1 MQCNSSRSSK
11 SVDVLESLRRVW
23 VARVPAELRGHV
35 RVEAVSRGILRIAV
49 DSSCTLD
56 RLARML
62 RGGLQRELVAAGGGS
77 TVRRVRL
84 HVCTGLAVAA

>member
-1 MQCNSSRSSK
+1 MSK
-11 SVDVLESLRRVW
+11 QNNRREEPEDLLVPLRRVL

-35 RVEAVSRGILRIAV
+35 RVEAISRGALRIAV

-62 RGGLQRELVAAGGGS
+62 RSGLQRELVTAMDGCLI
-77 TVRRVRL
+77 RRVRL
-84 HVCTGLAVAA
+84 HVCTGLAAAA